1 LNSVIAQWN
10 PQAKLYRKQCTTAS
24 NQRTVLAS
32 MIPLL
37 VSPVNWQR
45 MSDAVDKIRFRLL
58 HVSACLRK
66 ANVPYAVI
74 GGNAVA
80 AWVSRVDESA
90 VRNTRDVDVLLR
102 REDLPAAI
110 EALQVAGYTHRR
122 VASLGGGAMD
132 VFLDTPE
139 GKIRDAVHV
148 LFAGEK
154 PKQDALYANAEVEDS
169 EDVGEFTLISLDALV
184 RMKLAAWR
192 DKDRVHLRDLAD
204 VGLLDRS
211 MVADLDATLGSR
223 LLHILEQPE

>member
-1 LNSVIAQWN
+1 
-10 PQAKLYRKQCTTAS
+10 
-24 NQRTVLAS
+24 
-32 MIPLL
+32 
-37 VSPVNWQR
+37 
-45 MSDAVDKIRFRLL
+45 
-58 HVSACLRK
+58 
-66 ANVPYAVI
+66 
-74 GGNAVA
+74 
-80 AWVSRVDESA
+80 
-90 VRNTRDVDVLLR
+90 LLR

-110 EALQVAGYTHRR
+110 QALQVAGYTHRR

-154 PKQDALYANAEVEDS
+154 PKQDALYANAEVEES

-204 VGLLDRS
+204 VGLLDRT
-211 MVADLDATLGSR
+211 MVANLDATLGSR

>member
-10 PQAKLYRKQCTTAS
+10 PQAKLYHKQCTTAS

-122 VASLGGGAMD
+122 VASLGGGSMD

-204 VGLLDRS
+204 VGLLDRT
-211 MVADLDATLGSR
+211 MVADLDATLAGR
-223 LLHILEQPE
+223 LLHILDQPE